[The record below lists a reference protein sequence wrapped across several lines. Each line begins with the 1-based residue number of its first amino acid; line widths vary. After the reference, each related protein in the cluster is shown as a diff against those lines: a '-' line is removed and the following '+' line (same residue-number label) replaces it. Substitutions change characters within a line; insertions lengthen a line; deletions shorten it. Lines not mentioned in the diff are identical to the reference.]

1 MSYKIRFDD
10 ITSFQTTSQTSIASW
25 GQSIASINT
34 AMSDFINDSS
44 LQGEGI
50 AGIRTYL
57 SEVHGTLLQTLIH
70 LMNDY
75 SSSFLLY
82 KDGYYN
88 IESDHHAE
96 LPEQVFTTLQ
106 SDLKNSHDR
115 FNHQLELLNAEKD
128 KISDLVS
135 YSGTSHTSTA
145 LDYGVLTTKLTTLDN
160 AIQQYESNHVRQDLT
175 AFKELVSATKALLSE
190 YSGQTR
196 KISSYRSGDL
206 GKLQSVERFATAYQQ
221 VEQHIT
227 NTMDRVQ
234 AAQERDQARFEAL
247 AAEERST
254 KGWID
259 LALGAVTIAVGVAAI
274 VASGGAATPLVVG
287 AWIAG
292 GGTVAY
298 GLSNTVEAGHN
309 LYLGYQGDGKT
320 HATNP
325 IRDILFM
332 GNDKTYHQVGGL
344 FTTASAVLIP
354 IGKTQSVVKGL
365 TEFTIGEVGGFAGH
379 QAAYHGT
386 KLLGGSEADA
396 QRASFVGS
404 ILGGYAVSSAASK
417 FSLNIQTVSPRFSKI
432 DFTETEFDIELIRD
446 RLKTAPD
453 TAFFWSGK
461 TDGVGGMDVAKKIAK
476 SRGGVT
482 LESTIDDANII
493 MPEWDFNIPSSMTA
507 WEEASNVYA
516 EQVSGEI
523 RAVVGNE
530 LRPGNIWENIEL
542 PRLQSN
548 TKVTQITIIDP
559 KTGIGTIIFKR

>member
-57 SEVHGTLLQTLIH
+57 SEVHGTLLQTLIN

-145 LDYGVLTTKLTTLDN
+145 LDYGVLTTKLKTLDS

-234 AAQERDQARFEAL
+234 AAQERDRVRFEAL

-274 VASGGAATPLVVG
+274 VASGGAATPLVAG

-309 LYLGYQGDGKT
+309 LYLGYQGDGK
-320 HATNP
+320 
-325 IRDILFM
+325 
-332 GNDKTYHQVGGL
+332 
-344 FTTASAVLIP
+344 
-354 IGKTQSVVKGL
+354 
-365 TEFTIGEVGGFAGH
+365 
-379 QAAYHGT
+379 
-386 KLLGGSEADA
+386 
-396 QRASFVGS
+396 
-404 ILGGYAVSSAASK
+404 
-417 FSLNIQTVSPRFSKI
+417 
-432 DFTETEFDIELIRD
+432 
-446 RLKTAPD
+446 
-453 TAFFWSGK
+453 
-461 TDGVGGMDVAKKIAK
+461 
-476 SRGGVT
+476 
-482 LESTIDDANII
+482 
-493 MPEWDFNIPSSMTA
+493 
-507 WEEASNVYA
+507 
-516 EQVSGEI
+516 
-523 RAVVGNE
+523 
-530 LRPGNIWENIEL
+530 
-542 PRLQSN
+542 
-548 TKVTQITIIDP
+548 
-559 KTGIGTIIFKR
+559 